1 MMTVYRRKSLRIQ
14 NYDYSQ
20 NGAYFFT
27 ICTNEK
33 EVLLDKEKVKA
44 MIIDFW
50 RKLPEKFNH
59 AVNDEIV
66 VMPNHVHAIL
76 FLVGADPCVCPM
88 PDAEE
93 GEHAGSPLQGAVKTA
108 YSSTA
113 VYNHLLFGE

>member
-33 EVLLDKEKVKA
+33 ELLLNKEKVKA
-44 MIIDFW
+44 MTFDLW
-50 RKLPEKFNH
+50 CKLPEKFNH
-59 AVNDEIV
+59 AVNDEFV